1 MGRYQ
6 DRKWS
11 GQKGKKFGHVGR
23 TEDPYQLAEGQEGSL
38 CTECQAI
45 YQNKRWFFDE
55 KLAKKLAGSDKVK
68 EITCPTC
75 RKIKDHYPEGILTLS
90 GEFLKERKDEILTLL
105 QNEAGR
111 VAGRSV
117 ADRIVTMTEE
127 APDRL
132 VVETTTEKLAQHLGR
147 AVYRAYKGE
156 LDFRWSEMN
165 KFVRVYWSRESN
177 Y

>member
-6 DRKWS
+6 ERKWT

-23 TEDPYQLAEGQEGSL
+23 TEDPYQPAEGQEASF
-38 CTECQAI
+38 CSTCRAI

-55 KLAKKLAGSDKVK
+55 KLAAKLAGSDQAREV
-68 EITCPTC
+68 TCPTC

-90 GEFLKERKDEILTLL
+90 GEFLKEHKDEILTLL
-105 QNEAGR
+105 KNEAER

-117 ADRIVTMTEE
+117 ADRIISMTEE
-127 APDRL
+127 GKERL

-165 KFVRVYWSRESN
+165 KFVRVYWSR
-177 Y
+177 

>member
-1 MGRYQ
+1 MDRYQ
-6 DRKWS
+6 ERKWT

-23 TEDPYQLAEGQEGSL
+23 TEDPYQPPEGQEASL
-38 CTECQAI
+38 CSTCRAI

-55 KLAKKLAGSDKVK
+55 KLAAKLAGTDKVK
-68 EITCPTC
+68 EVTCPTC

-90 GEFLKERKDEILTLL
+90 GEFLKEHKDEIVTLL
-105 QNEAGR
+105 KNEAER

-117 ADRIVTMTEE
+117 ADRIVTLTEE
-127 APDRL
+127 GKDRL

-165 KFVRVYWSRESN
+165 KFVRVYWSR
-177 Y
+177 